1 MTATAKIYKTHAP
14 RRHLEI
20 QVQEYAGHIGDE
32 LENLRKLYSLTRT
45 QASRVFG
52 GKKIART
59 EMDQILRQRA
69 EYDAAIQKSLII
81 IRGAAEKLA
90 ELNTRASNA
99 VVETLENGE

>member
-1 MTATAKIYKTHAP
+1 MTTAKVHKTQTP

-45 QASRVFG
+45 QASRVFS
-52 GKKIART
+52 GKKIAHT

-90 ELNTRASNA
+90 ELNTRASRA
-99 VVETLENGE
+99 VVERLESGE

>member
-1 MTATAKIYKTHAP
+1 MTATAKIHKTHAP

-45 QASRVFG
+45 QASRVFS

-90 ELNTRASNA
+90 ELNTRASAA
-99 VVETLENGE
+99 VVERLESGE